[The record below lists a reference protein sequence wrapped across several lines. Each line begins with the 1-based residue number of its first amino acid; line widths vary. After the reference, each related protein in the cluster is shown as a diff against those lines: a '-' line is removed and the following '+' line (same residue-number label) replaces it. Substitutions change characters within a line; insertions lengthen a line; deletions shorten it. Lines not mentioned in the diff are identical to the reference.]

1 MSSKSLSE
9 IVGISARHT
18 QRGNVSGYV
27 VEVRHSGLNEIR
39 TLGDRDHDT
48 ALRKAQAL
56 CAKWDEKWARIEQQS
71 SVQLRKQTD
80 KEQAESRTAIAEQE
94 LTAARTLL
102 LSAIGHSGPLNWAS
116 LEDKR
121 QFKFDATFSYP
132 LVDFGKQG
140 APLGVK
146 RIDIPPAPGPKD
158 AQFDPAFTW
167 IDRLWGAS
175 RRRKE
180 EAAIE
185 RFDNAHRKWRGER
198 DAAADLHAQGERQL
212 LEAATLFNEQEAQF
226 VSAQLASNLKVANA
240 QSSYEA
246 KNPEAIV
253 RYCELILS
261 RSKYPTFVE
270 PQFDVSYNSATQIAV
285 IECELPDKESIPT
298 LMKVTYVVASR
309 EFREKHISE
318 NDRDKLFD
326 LVLYQIALRTI
337 YEIFES
343 DAATAIAAVVFNGW
357 VDALSPATGKRVHG
371 CLLSIQA
378 GKGEIDAIDL
388 SKVDPKACF
397 RQLKGVAA
405 ARLSGMTPVRPIL
418 QMQTKDPRFIEG
430 HEVASVL
437 DEGYNLATMAWE
449 EFEHLVRQLFE
460 EEFARGGAEV
470 HVTRTSSDGGVD
482 AVILDPDPIHGGKIV
497 IQAKRYTNTVGLS
510 AVRDLYGTVINEG
523 ANRGILVTTA
533 DYGPD
538 AYEFVKGKPLSLL
551 SGANLLHLL
560 ASHGHKA
567 RIDLKEA
574 KIINQLARQES
585 V

>member
-1 MSSKSLSE
+1 MSSKNLSE
-9 IVGISARHT
+9 IAGITARYT
-18 QRGNVSGYV
+18 QRGNVSSYV

-56 CAKWDEKWARIEQQS
+56 CAKWDEKWARVEQQS
-71 SVQLRKQTD
+71 SVQLRKQTS
-80 KEQAESRTAIAEQE
+80 KEQAESKTAIAEQE

-102 LSAIGHSGPLNWAS
+102 LSAIGHSGPLNWEAC
-116 LEDKR
+116 EDTR
-121 QFKFDATFSYP
+121 RFKFAAVASYP
-132 LVDFGKQG
+132 LLELGKQG
-140 APLGVK
+140 TPLTVK
-146 RIDIPPAPGPKD
+146 RIEVSPAPTPKD
-158 AQFDPAFTW
+158 PQFSPALTW
-167 IDRLWGAS
+167 VDKLWGPS

-180 EAAIE
+180 GAAIE
-185 RFDNAHRKWRGER
+185 RFDNAHRKWRAER
-198 DAAADLHAQGERQL
+198 DIAADSHTQGERQL
-212 LEAATLFNEQEAQF
+212 AEATKLFKEQEAQF
-226 VSAQLASNLKVANA
+226 LSVQLASNVKVTDFRR
-240 QSSYEA
+240 SYEG
-246 KNPEAIV
+246 KSPESIV
-253 RYCELILS
+253 RYCELILA
-261 RSKYPTFVE
+261 RSKYPDFID
-270 PQFDVSYNSATQIAV
+270 PQFDVSYNPPNQMVV
-285 IECELPDKESIPT
+285 IECDLPDKDSIPT
-298 LMKVTYVVASR
+298 LIKVSYIAASR
-309 EFREKHISE
+309 EFKEKNISE
-318 NDRDKLFD
+318 SDRDNLFD

-337 YEIFES
+337 YEVFAS
-343 DAATAIAAVVFNGW
+343 DSAKAIASVVFNGW

-378 GKGEIDAIDL
+378 GKKEIGAIDL
-388 SKVDPKACF
+388 SRVDPKACF
-397 RQLKGVAA
+397 RQLKGVSAS
-405 ARLSGMTPVRPIL
+405 RLSGMTPVRPIL
-418 QMQTKDPRFIEG
+418 QMQTNDPRFIEG
-430 HEVASVL
+430 HEVASEL

-460 EEFARGGAEV
+460 EEFGKEGAEV

-538 AYEFVKGKPLSLL
+538 AYEFVKGKPLTLL

-574 KIINQLARQES
+574 KIINQLAKHT
-585 V
+585 